1 MLMSKPKV
9 FLTQLIQDTGM
20 SLLEGKVDHKLWSID
35 GKPDPET
42 VLRDIPLA
50 DGLIMTM
57 GIHMDRDFFEKA
69 VKLKIASLYSVG
81 YDNVDIKAA
90 TEFGIMVTNTPGV
103 LTDATADTAM
113 MLMLMSA
120 RKAMENER
128 IMREG
133 GWTHWSPNQFVGK
146 DLSCSV
152 LGIVGFGEIGRAVAK
167 RALAF
172 GMKIIYTCRTRKTEY
187 EEKLCAEY
195 VTLED
200 LLKRS
205 DFVSLNCALTNET
218 AGLIAER
225 ELRMMKKDA
234 VLINTARGAV
244 VDQKALFRACSEGWI
259 CGAGLDVYE
268 KEPVPMDEPL
278 LKLENVVMMPHIGS
292 ATQRSREGMA
302 LLAATNLIEALEGR
316 VPPNLVNPEVLKRI
330 RTKDISQVQENHR

>member
-1 MLMSKPKV
+1 MYMPKV
-9 FLTQLIQDTGM
+9 FLTQLIQETGM
-20 SLLEGKVDHKLWSID
+20 SLLEGHVDYTLWSID
-35 GKPDPET
+35 GKPDPEA

-57 GIHMDRDFFEKA
+57 GIRMDRDFFQKA
-69 VKLKIASLYSVG
+69 VKLKVASLYSVG

-120 RKAMENER
+120 RKARENER

-146 DLSCSV
+146 DLSGSV

-172 GMKIIYTCRTRKTEY
+172 GMKIIYTGRTRKTEY

-195 VTLED
+195 VTFED
-200 LLKRS
+200 LLRRS
-205 DFVSLNCALTNET
+205 DFVSLNCALTKET
-218 AGLIAER
+218 AGLIGES

-259 CGAGLDVYE
+259 YGAGLDVYE

-292 ATQRSREGMA
+292 AAQRSREGMA
-302 LLAATNLIEALEGR
+302 RLAATNMIEALEGR
-316 VPPNLVNPEVLKRI
+316 
-330 RTKDISQVQENHR
+330 

>member
-1 MLMSKPKV
+1 MSRPKV

-20 SLLEGKVDHKLWSID
+20 SLLEGHVDHKLWSID

-50 DGLIMTM
+50 EGLIMTM
-57 GIHMDRDFFEKA
+57 GIRMDREFFQKA
-69 VKLKIASLYSVG
+69 VKLKVASLYSVG

-113 MLMLMSA
+113 LLMLMSA
-120 RKAMENER
+120 RKARENDR

-146 DLSCSV
+146 DLSGSV
-152 LGIVGFGEIGRAVAK
+152 LGIVGFGEIGRAVSK

-172 GMKIIYTCRTRKTEY
+172 GMKIIYTGRTRKTEF
-187 EEKLCAEY
+187 EKKLCAEY
-195 VTLED
+195 VTFEE
-200 LLKRS
+200 LLRRS
-205 DFVSLNCALTNET
+205 DFVSLNCALTRET
-218 AGLIAER
+218 AGLIGEK
-225 ELRMMKKDA
+225 ELRMMKNDA
-234 VLINTARGAV
+234 ILINTARGAV
-244 VDQKALFRACSEGWI
+244 IDQKALFRACSEGWI
-259 CGAGLDVYE
+259 FGAGLDVYE
-268 KEPVPMDEPL
+268 KEPLPMDEPL

-292 ATQRSREGMA
+292 AAVRSREGMA
-302 LLAATNLIEALEGR
+302 RLAAVNLIEALEGR

-330 RTKDISQVQENHR
+330 

>member
-1 MLMSKPKV
+1 MYMPKV
-9 FLTQLIQDTGM
+9 FLTQLIQETGM
-20 SLLEGKVDHKLWSID
+20 SLLEGHVDYTLWSID
-35 GKPDPET
+35 GKPDPEA

-57 GIHMDRDFFEKA
+57 GIRMDRDFFQKA
-69 VKLKIASLYSVG
+69 VKLKVASLYSVG

-120 RKAMENER
+120 RKARENER

-146 DLSCSV
+146 DLSGSV

-172 GMKIIYTCRTRKTEY
+172 GMKIIYTGRTRKTEY

-195 VTLED
+195 VTFED
-200 LLKRS
+200 LLRRS
-205 DFVSLNCALTNET
+205 DFVSLNCALTKET
-218 AGLIAER
+218 AGLIGES

-259 CGAGLDVYE
+259 YGAGLDVYE

-292 ATQRSREGMA
+292 AAQRSREGMA
-302 LLAATNLIEALEGR
+302 RLAATNMIEALEGR
-316 VPPNLVNPEVLKRI
+316 IPPNLVNHEVLKRI
-330 RTKDISQVQENHR
+330 